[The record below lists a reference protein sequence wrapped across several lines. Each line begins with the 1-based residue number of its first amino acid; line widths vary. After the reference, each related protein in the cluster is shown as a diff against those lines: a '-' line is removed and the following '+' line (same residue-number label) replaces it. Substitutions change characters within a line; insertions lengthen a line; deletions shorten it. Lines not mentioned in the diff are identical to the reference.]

1 MFIFQIT
8 EMITV
13 VQTFRALSLPT
24 IEGIDI
30 MAIKFKN
37 ICQSVQKKQYDILDP
52 RKTEFD
58 LDFVNFM
65 SKIEGLEVS
74 NIATDNLLGEESHHY
89 LHNISWNVSEALD
102 CE

>member
-13 VQTFRALSLPT
+13 VQTFCALNLST

-30 MAIKFKN
+30 MAIKFKS
-37 ICQSVQKKQYDILDP
+37 IYQSVQKKQYDILDP

-58 LDFVNFM
+58 VDFVNFM
-65 SKIEGLEVS
+65 AKVEGLEVS
-74 NIATDNLLGEESHHY
+74 SIATYNLPGEESHHY
-89 LHNISWNVSEALD
+89 LLSISLNVSETLN

>member
-13 VQTFRALSLPT
+13 VQTFCALSLST

-30 MAIKFKN
+30 MAVKFKN
-37 ICQSVQKKQYDILDP
+37 IYQSVQKKQYDVLDP

-58 LDFVNFM
+58 VDFMNFM
-65 SKIEGLEVS
+65 AKIEGLEVS
-74 NIATDNLLGEESHHY
+74 NIATYNLLGQESHHY
-89 LHNISWNVSEALD
+89 LLSISLNVSETLD